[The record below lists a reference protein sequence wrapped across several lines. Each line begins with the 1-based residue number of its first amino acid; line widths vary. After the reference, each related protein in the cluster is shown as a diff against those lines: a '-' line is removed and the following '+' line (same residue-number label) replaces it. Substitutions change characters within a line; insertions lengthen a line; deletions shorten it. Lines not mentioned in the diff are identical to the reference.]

1 MAEAINSLDRHAH
14 RKLNVCTI
22 GMQMDGAQ
30 GGRHHSHLLGTR
42 RCDSIWLPAEALS
55 HQHSSWSSHTSFQVT
70 ARLLVLMQLLAVGCH
85 VLLLCLLSLLA
96 SAMQQLI
103 FATEAGSVDMSSL

>member
-30 GGRHHSHLLGTR
+30 GGHHHSHLLGTR
-42 RCDSIWLPAEALS
+42 RCDSVWLPAQALS
-55 HQHSSWSSHTSFQVT
+55 HQHSSWSSHISVQVN
-70 ARLLVLMQLLAVGCH
+70 ARALVLMQLLAVGCH
-85 VLLLCLLSLLA
+85 VLLLCLCSVLA
-96 SAMQQLI
+96 SDLQQLAFI
-103 FATEAGSVDMSSL
+103 TNKLEMLD